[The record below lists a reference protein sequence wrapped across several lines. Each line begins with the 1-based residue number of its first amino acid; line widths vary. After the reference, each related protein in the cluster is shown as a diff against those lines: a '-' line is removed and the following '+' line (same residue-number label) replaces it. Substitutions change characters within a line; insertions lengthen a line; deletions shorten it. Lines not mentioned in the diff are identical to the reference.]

1 MPSSIQQ
8 AGGHQRQK
16 GVGLVEI
23 MISLVL
29 GLLVTGAIVQIYLT
43 TKRQNDMQ
51 GSLTARQE
59 SARFAAQVIQ
69 RDAQMAGFRGCLR
82 DVGNVTNTLN
92 NATNFLYRYERHVE
106 GFENAV
112 GVPASIASV
121 VAGTDV
127 LTLRTVDDPGVSTTA
142 AMGSATANPVTVAGL
157 APARLVANDIALIT
171 DCGGASIFQVTGFDP
186 ATGIIIHAANVGTP
200 GNDPAKNLVR
210 RYAADSQVFTIRT
223 TTLSVASFVAPAFSA
238 TAVSADELKR
248 ATDHLKKTSAAF
260 IAATEKLSDAQ
271 LAFKPGPTRWSVA
284 EVAEHIAAAEDF
296 LMGMI
301 KEKVMTAPARTAPA
315 NLKEIDDFV
324 TTAIADRTNKVQ
336 APEPL
341 IPSRRFGSMAD
352 TMKHFKETRAKTL
365 AFLKDTKDLR
375 EHRNGKTL

>member
-223 TTLSVASFVAPAFSA
+223 TTYYIRNSANGTGPALWRRSGAVAAPQELAEGVENLQVLYGVDTDA
-238 TAVSADELKR
+238 NQAADEYRTANNVSAAEWANVVSLQV
-248 ATDHLKKTSAAF
+248 ALLVSGVTD
-260 IAATEKLSDAQ
+260 
-271 LAFKPGPTRWSVA
+271 RVA
-284 EVAEHIAAAEDF
+284 ESDPRTFTLLDKLVGPFADGRVRRVVSFTVA
-296 LMGMI
+296 
-301 KEKVMTAPARTAPA
+301 
-315 NLKEIDDFV
+315 
-324 TTAIADRTNKVQ
+324 
-336 APEPL
+336 
-341 IPSRRFGSMAD
+341 
-352 TMKHFKETRAKTL
+352 
-365 AFLKDTKDLR
+365 LR
-375 EHRNGKTL
+375 NRLS